1 MMEVK
6 GDVLVNTSLYPEY
19 QYGDQLRV
27 SCHLERPEK
36 IEDFSYDLYLARYNI
51 YSLCYRPQIELLAKN
66 QGNPLLAT
74 ILGFKGRIQS
84 IFNQTISAPQVSIL
98 SAMILG
104 NRRSIPQE
112 VTEDFRKAGT
122 SHIIAI
128 SGMHITIISGL
139 LMQFGIGLGISR
151 RRTFYLASLVLIIYV
166 ILVGMPASAIRAATM
181 GLLALFSQI
190 IGRLSRSLNPLLFVA
205 SLMILIN
212 PKILVSDIGF
222 QLSFLAVLGIIY
234 LSPFFQKL
242 FSWLPNF
249 FQIRNSASMTMAAY
263 LMTLPLIV
271 YSFGNL
277 SLVAIVVN
285 VLVLPIV
292 PLIMMSGLLTGILG
306 IIFLPLGRIAGWLTW
321 MFLSYLIS
329 VIKFFVQFDFA
340 SLAIKK
346 TSWLVLIGSY
356 LVIALAVR
364 MIFRKKSPAD
374 RSGAILIQK

>member
-1 MMEVK
+1 
-6 GDVLVNTSLYPEY
+6 
-19 QYGDQLRV
+19 
-27 SCHLERPEK
+27 
-36 IEDFSYDLYLARYNI
+36 
-51 YSLCYRPQIELLAKN
+51 
-66 QGNPLLAT
+66 
-74 ILGFKGRIQS
+74 
-84 IFNQTISAPQVSIL
+84 
-98 SAMILG
+98 
-104 NRRSIPQE
+104 
-112 VTEDFRKAGT
+112 
-122 SHIIAI
+122 
-128 SGMHITIISGL
+128 
-139 LMQFGIGLGISR
+139 
-151 RRTFYLASLVLIIYV
+151 
-166 ILVGMPASAIRAATM
+166 MPASAIRAATM